1 MGKKAKEHRKKVAK
15 RNEALLA
22 AKKKYTKEFQ
32 RLWEES
38 IKKKELDASK
48 DKNYESI
55 SGPYNDG
62 QEDMLLPGQ
71 FKGVQ
76 DI

>member
-38 IKKKELDASK
+38 IKKKELDANK
-48 DKNYESI
+48 DQNDTSI
-55 SGPYNDG
+55 SRPYNNG
-62 QEDMLLPGQ
+62 QEDMLLSGI
-71 FKGVQ
+71 K
-76 DI
+76 

>member
-1 MGKKAKEHRKKVAK
+1 MGKKAKEHRKKVVK

-38 IKKKELDASK
+38 INKKELDANK
-48 DKNYESI
+48 DQNDTSI
-55 SGPYNDG
+55 PGPYNNG
-62 QEDMLLPGQ
+62 
-71 FKGVQ
+71 
-76 DI
+76 